1 MIMDG
6 NFYIGTCAIDL
17 TYKCTFRCLHCFNSS
32 GEHSLNKQELS
43 DAEILQFIDDINN
56 DSVGLISIGGGEAL
70 LRKELILQISDYL
83 SGNNS
88 KIDLALVTNG
98 YLMTK
103 EYASQL
109 RLPNIRSVQVSLDG
123 FKENH
128 ERMRNMKGSYDR
140 AIESIKYLI
149 DAGHTVAVSFAP
161 TKFNID
167 DIDELFE
174 FVKKLGV
181 KFFRCQP
188 LMLLGRAR
196 KNLQSFIPTYEDY
209 QKVSFILAKKRKENP
224 KMYVEWGDP
233 LEHIAKGRIKQ
244 PMLSYFSISAYGDI
258 LISPYIPI
266 TCGNIR
272 KHSIREYIEGGLLDI
287 WNNKYLQEVAAR
299 MNDTSEMDL
308 QKFGLPEIFIDEAID
323 LDILSPDYRQK
334 TEELCRSLAVTVR

>member
-1 MIMDG
+1 
-6 NFYIGTCAIDL
+6 
-17 TYKCTFRCLHCFNSS
+17 
-32 GEHSLNKQELS
+32 
-43 DAEILQFIDDINN
+43 
-56 DSVGLISIGGGEAL
+56 
-70 LRKELILQISDYL
+70 
-83 SGNNS
+83 
-88 KIDLALVTNG
+88 
-98 YLMTK
+98 
-103 EYASQL
+103 
-109 RLPNIRSVQVSLDG
+109 
-123 FKENH
+123 
-128 ERMRNMKGSYDR
+128 
-140 AIESIKYLI
+140 
-149 DAGHTVAVSFAP
+149 
-161 TKFNID
+161 
-167 DIDELFE
+167 
-174 FVKKLGV
+174 
-181 KFFRCQP
+181 
-188 LMLLGRAR
+188 MLLGRAR

-224 KMYVEWGDP
+224 KIYVEWGDP